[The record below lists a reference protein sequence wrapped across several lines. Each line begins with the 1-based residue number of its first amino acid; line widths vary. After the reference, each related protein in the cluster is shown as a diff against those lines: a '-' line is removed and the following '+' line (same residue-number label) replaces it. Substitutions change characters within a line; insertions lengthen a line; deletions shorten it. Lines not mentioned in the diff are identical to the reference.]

1 MNYKDLTVY
10 LNIENG
16 SELQYFEE
24 MADLIESDEPIDHD
38 ALMQLFSEIDTQT
51 VSELIDNYFNDI
63 TDVLPGEHSDMYSLL
78 DQIRL
83 ELTGCVREI
92 DPEDP
97 DSVQAFTDR
106 FSRFRSWYVYDTEV
120 YVLERD
126 PEGESPDHEY
136 TQSVRDAIV
145 TARAGR
151 FSDEE
156 FEFDFSDAL
165 DYEIDYYTVSF
176 SDLIEAEDADP
187 MENDL
192 N

>member
-1 MNYKDLTVY
+1 MNYYDLIDY

-16 SELQYFEE
+16 SEVLYFEE
-24 MADLIESDEPIDHD
+24 MADLIESDEPIDHN
-38 ALMQLFSEIDTQT
+38 ALAQLFSEIDTQT
-51 VSELIDNYFNDI
+51 ASELIDNYFNDI

-83 ELTGCVREI
+83 ELTGSIREI

-97 DSVQAFTDR
+97 DSVEAFTDR
-106 FSRFRSWYVYDTEV
+106 FCRFRSWYVYDTEV

-126 PEGESPDHEY
+126 PKGESPDHEY
-136 TQSVRDAIV
+136 TQSVRDAIA

-156 FEFDFSDAL
+156 FEFDFSAAL

-176 SDLIEAEDADP
+176 SDLIDMEDADP